1 MPPKVFRV
9 RSLRN
14 TKVMALAQLPG
25 ASLIGIVLVSQINI
39 HPALIYIRGTVL
51 IMQVFLKKIL
61 KKIGT

>member
-1 MPPKVFRV
+1 
-9 RSLRN
+9 
-14 TKVMALAQLPG
+14 MALAQLPG